1 MKARTLNLLLCIER
15 ELTSGAEGKRL
26 LEGALDAMSE
36 GVTLTQMVPNA
47 IQLFLLGIRDFFK
60 AVVAAITVVRSSKKV
75 RVVISRCFI
84 LNGVIITLGM
94 FLFGHFVRPIIQYM
108 YGSLYILMI
117 GGDVDKFS
125 SSLVQ
130 TVDVTFDVLWIIPL
144 YWISK
149 PINSL
154 WFQEIADLIFK
165 KTDASMKNQPAKKDN
180 TPSGLIADFLFSV
193 LVEFIFLLQATFALS
208 FPYIGYVLCVFLLSV
223 LYALYAFEYKW
234 FGQGISIQER
244 IYRVEKNWPYYSG
257 FGIVLC
263 LLTLYPLSAT
273 ISAAFFS
280 LFFPVMIIGAHT
292 TKAVLPS
299 DHIPQVP
306 LFILALRIATYVS
319 ELLVYQLLKVRR
331 VKRTT

>member
-1 MKARTLNLLLCIER
+1 
-15 ELTSGAEGKRL
+15 
-26 LEGALDAMSE
+26 MSE
-36 GVTLTQMVPNA
+36 DVTLTQMVPNA
-47 IQLFLLGIRDFFK
+47 IQLFFFGIRDFFMAIIA
-60 AVVAAITVVRSSKKV
+60 AVRVVRSSQKV
-75 RVVISRCFI
+75 RVIISRCVI

-94 FLFGHFVRPIIQYM
+94 FLFGHFVRPLIKYM
-108 YGSLYILMI
+108 YGSLYVALI

-130 TVDVTFDVLWIIPL
+130 TVDVTFDVLWIVPL

-154 WFQEIADLIFK
+154 WFQEIAVLVFK
-165 KTDASMKNQPAKKDN
+165 KTDTSKNQAVKKDN

-193 LVEFIFLLQATFALS
+193 LVEFIFLLQATFALY
-208 FPYIGYVLCVFLLSV
+208 FPYVGYVVCVFLLST

-244 IYRVEKNWPYYSG
+244 IHRVEKNWPYYCG
-257 FGIVLC
+257 FGIILC

-273 ISAAFFS
+273 ISAAIFS

-299 DHIPQVP
+299 DHIPQIP

-319 ELLVYQLLKVRR
+319 ELLVYQLLKVRK
-331 VKRTT
+331 VKKTT

>member
-1 MKARTLNLLLCIER
+1 
-15 ELTSGAEGKRL
+15 
-26 LEGALDAMSE
+26 MSE
-36 GVTLTQMVPNA
+36 GVTLTKTVPNA
-47 IQLFLLGIRDFFK
+47 IQLFLLGVRDFFK
-60 AVVAAITVVRSSKKV
+60 AIIAAITVVRSSQKV
-75 RVVISRCFI
+75 RVIISRCVI

-94 FLFGHFVRPIIQYM
+94 FLFGHFVRPLIQYM
-108 YGSLYILMI
+108 YGSLYVAMI
-117 GGDVDKFS
+117 SGDVDKFS

-130 TVDVTFDVLWIIPL
+130 TVDVTFDVLWIVPL

-154 WFQEIADLIFK
+154 WFQEIADFLFK
-165 KTDASMKNQPAKKDN
+165 KTDTSRNHAAKKDN

-193 LVEFIFLLQATFALS
+193 LVESIFLLQATFALS
-208 FPYIGYVLCVFLLSV
+208 FPYIGYALCVFLLSV

-244 IYRVEKNWPYYSG
+244 IHRVEKNWPYYCG
-257 FGIVLC
+257 FGISLC

-273 ISAAFFS
+273 ISAAIFS

-299 DHIPQVP
+299 DHIPQIP

-319 ELLVYQLLKVRR
+319 ELLVYQLLKVKK
-331 VKRTT
+331 VKKTT

>member
-1 MKARTLNLLLCIER
+1 MA
-15 ELTSGAEGKRL
+15 
-26 LEGALDAMSE
+26 E
-36 GVTLTQMVPNA
+36 GVTLNKAVPSA
-47 IQLFLLGIRDFFK
+47 IQLFLLGVRDFFK
-60 AVVAAITVVRSSKKV
+60 AIIAAITVVQSSQKV
-75 RVVISRCFI
+75 RVIISRCVI

-94 FLFGHFVRPIIQYM
+94 FLFGHFVRPLIQYM
-108 YGSLYILMI
+108 YGSLYVTMI

-130 TVDVTFDVLWIIPL
+130 TVDVTFDVLWIVPL

-154 WFQEIADLIFK
+154 WFQEIADFLFK
-165 KTDASMKNQPAKKDN
+165 KTDTSKNHTAKKDS

-193 LVEFIFLLQATFALS
+193 LVEFIFLLQATLALS
-208 FPYIGYVLCVFLLSV
+208 FPYIGYGLCVFLLSV

-244 IYRVEKNWPYYSG
+244 IHRVEKNWPYYCG

-273 ISAAFFS
+273 ISAAIFS

-292 TKAVLPS
+292 TKAVLPL
-299 DHIPQVP
+299 DHIPQIP
-306 LFILALRIATYVS
+306 LFRLALRIATYVS
-319 ELLVYQLLKVRR
+319 ELLVYQLLKVRK
-331 VKRTT
+331 VKKTT

>member
-1 MKARTLNLLLCIER
+1 MA
-15 ELTSGAEGKRL
+15 
-26 LEGALDAMSE
+26 E
-36 GVTLTQMVPNA
+36 GVTLTKAVPSA
-47 IQLFLLGIRDFFK
+47 IQLFLLGVRDFFK
-60 AVVAAITVVRSSKKV
+60 AIIAAITVVRSSQKV
-75 RVVISRCFI
+75 RVIISRCVI

-94 FLFGHFVRPIIQYM
+94 FLFGHFVRPLIQYM
-108 YGSLYILMI
+108 YGTLYVAMI

-130 TVDVTFDVLWIIPL
+130 TVDVTFDVLWIVPL

-154 WFQEIADLIFK
+154 WFQEIADLLFK
-165 KTDASMKNQPAKKDN
+165 KTDASKNHIAKKDK
-180 TPSGLIADFLFSV
+180 TPSSLIADFLFSV
-193 LVEFIFLLQATFALS
+193 LVESIFLLQATFALS
-208 FPYIGYVLCVFLLSV
+208 FPYIGYALCVFLLAV

-244 IYRVEKNWPYYSG
+244 IHRVEKNWPYYCG

-273 ISAAFFS
+273 TSAAIFS

-299 DHIPQVP
+299 DHIPQIP
-306 LFILALRIATYVS
+306 LFRLALRIATYVS
-319 ELLVYQLLKVRR
+319 ELLVYQLLKVRK
-331 VKRTT
+331 VKKTT